1 MEILRALAALAEPPS
16 SESARLAEL
25 LELGAPPDET
35 AWTEL
40 FALQL
45 PPYASIYLSADGRI
59 GGEPRDRV
67 AGFWRALGLVPP
79 GEPDYLPVLL
89 AFHAQLAE
97 RESRS
102 TLERDR
108 ARWRSARRAFF
119 AEHLASWLPF
129 YLAAAAEEADDFHR
143 RWCALLARVLD
154 QEAAALGPPA
164 TLPAHFRDVPA
175 LRNPSE
181 AASGEDGDWLSDLLA
196 PLRCGV
202 FLQRGALRRAAR
214 ELGLG
219 ERLGERRQTLRT
231 LLAQDGAATLAWL
244 ATRAREQAA
253 SHRKAGAA
261 TPVCAA
267 FWSARAEA
275 TAGSLDALIE
285 EARRAPQ
292 Q

>member
-1 MEILRALAALAEPPS
+1 MELLRALAALAEPPS
-16 SESARLAEL
+16 AESARLGEL
-25 LELGAPPDET
+25 LELGSRPEDS

-79 GEPDYLPVLL
+79 VEPDHLPILL
-89 AFHAQLAE
+89 GFHAQLAE
-97 RESRS
+97 RERRA

-108 ARWRSARRAFF
+108 ARWHNTRRAFF

-129 YLAAAAEEADDFHR
+129 YLAAAAEEADEFHR

-154 QEAAALGPPA
+154 GEAAALGQ
-164 TLPAHFRDVPA
+164 LVEPAHFRDLP
-175 LRNPSE
+175 E
-181 AASGEDGDWLSDLLA
+181 ARGPRDAAAGESDDWITDLFA

-202 FLQRGALRRAAR
+202 FLPRGALRRAAR

-231 LLAQDGAATLAWL
+231 LLSQDGAAMLAWL
-244 ATRAREQAA
+244 ASRARAEAA
-253 SHRKAGAA
+253 SHRRAGAA
-261 TPVCAA
+261 MPACAA

-275 TAGSLDALIE
+275 TALRLEPLAE
-285 EARRAPQ
+285 EARRGG
-292 Q
+292 